1 MKYSTK
7 KLTLLALLAALTFV
21 LGYFTKIPIPG
32 GYFTLLDAG
41 IFTTAMLLGKR
52 EGLIVGALAG
62 FLNDFIAGY
71 AAYMFFTLVIHGLQ
85 GYLGVVTKNKALNY
99 VLATVVMVGGYFVAD
114 MFIVG
119 SLAVALPDMAIN
131 AVQTSVGF
139 IVALLLTEILK
150 KSGALHGL
158 KTN

>member
-85 GYLGVVTKNKALNY
+85 GYLGVVTKNKWMNY
-99 VLATVVMVGGYFVAD
+99 FLATFVMVAGYFIAD

-119 SLAVALPDMAIN
+119 SLGVALPDMVIN
-131 AVQTSVGF
+131 AIQTSAGF
-139 IVALLLTEILK
+139 AIALLLSEILK
-150 KSGALHGL
+150 KSGALHGFN
-158 KTN
+158 TN

>member
-119 SLAVALPDMAIN
+119 SLAVALPDMVIN

-139 IVALLLTEILK
+139 VVALLLTGILK

>member
-85 GYLGVVTKNKALNY
+85 GYLGVITKNKALNY
-99 VLATVVMVGGYFVAD
+99 GLATVIMVGGYFIAD

-139 IVALLLTEILK
+139 VVALLLTEILK
-150 KSGALHGL
+150 KSGALHGH

>member
-85 GYLGVVTKNKALNY
+85 GYLGVITKNKALNY
-99 VLATVVMVGGYFVAD
+99 VLATVVMVGGYFIAD

-139 IVALLLTEILK
+139 VVALLLTEILK
-150 KSGALHGL
+150 KSVALH
-158 KTN
+158 

>member
-52 EGLIVGALAG
+52 EALIVGALAG

-139 IVALLLTEILK
+139 VVALLLTETLK